1 MKNSIKKTSK
11 KGGKVLASGGFGC
24 IFKPALRCKT
34 MKNERNAEVSKLMKK
49 KYVTKEYGEILKY
62 LPELKSIPNYQN
74 YFLVEGFSTCDPAPL
89 GEEDKDNFDEKCRA
103 LTKNGYTRENVNKR
117 LGELKIISMPYG
129 GIDVGD
135 YLDSVG
141 FNYEKL
147 HELNESLQL
156 LLKNGILPMNKKGIY
171 HCDIKDSNVLAQ
183 TEDKKV
189 FTRLIDWG
197 LSTLFTTEK
206 TVPAV
211 LLNRPFQFNIL
222 FSNILFNNSFTKMY
236 NEFLKNNPNPDYI
249 TIRSFVINFTIT
261 WVDERGPGHLRNLN
275 GIFKDMF
282 GDTLKNVEDKFKE
295 DIIEYNYTFYFIFEY
310 LSQILFKFTNGNTF
324 DQMKYFT
331 EVFLK
336 NIDVWGFVMIYI
348 PIFEYLHKN
357 YKRLNP
363 IELDMF
369 HTIKSIMLLVMGSS
383 AEPIDIDKLEDMLKK
398 LGALFEK
405 AKREKINFGRLKR
418 PSSSSSS
425 KTKKQKGGS
434 VIKYYH
440 KRKSLSKRLSPQK
453 TPSQKSPS
461 QKSPSS

>member
-1 MKNSIKKTSK
+1 MKNSMKKTAK

-34 MKNERNAEVSKLMKK
+34 LKTKSKDVVTKLMKK

-89 GEEDKDNFDEKCRA
+89 DEEDKDNFDEKCRA

-129 GIDVGD
+129 GIDLGD
-135 YLDSVG
+135 YVDSVG

-171 HCDIKDSNVLAQ
+171 HCDIKDSNVLVQ
-183 TEDKKV
+183 TYGNRV

-206 TVPAV
+206 TVPTV

-222 FSNILFNNSFTKMY
+222 FSNILFNNLFIKMY
-236 NEFLKNNPNPDYI
+236 NEFLKKNLNPDYI
-249 TIRSFVINFTIT
+249 TIRSFVINFTIA
-261 WVDERGPGHLRNLN
+261 WVDQRGPGHLRNLN

-282 GDTLKNVEDKFKE
+282 DDTLRNIEDKFKE

-324 DQMKYFT
+324 DRMKYFT

-336 NIDVWGFVMIYI
+336 NIDIWGFVMIYI
-348 PIFEYLHKN
+348 PIFEYLYKN

-369 HTIKSIMLLVMGSS
+369 HTVKSMILMVMGSS
-383 AEPIDIDKLEDMLKK
+383 SEPIDIDKLEDMLKK
-398 LGALFEK
+398 LGTLFEK

-425 KTKKQKGGS
+425 SKTRKQQGGS

-440 KRKSLSKRLSPQK
+440 KKKHSIKKSSTKSSSGSSLS
-453 TPSQKSPS
+453 
-461 QKSPSS
+461 

>member
-1 MKNSIKKTSK
+1 MKKTMK

-34 MKNERNAEVSKLMKK
+34 SKTRNKDGVSKLMKK
-49 KYVTKEYGEILKY
+49 KYVMKEYGEILKY

-74 YFLVEGFSTCDPAPL
+74 YFLVEGFSTCDPDPL
-89 GEEDKDNFDEKCRA
+89 DEEDKDNFDQKCRA

-135 YLDSVG
+135 YVDSVG

-147 HELNESLQL
+147 HALNESLQM

-171 HCDIKDSNVLAQ
+171 HCDIKDSNVLVQ
-183 TEDKKV
+183 TDDKKV
-189 FTRLIDWG
+189 STRLIDWG

-206 TVPAV
+206 TIPGS
-211 LLNRPFQFNIL
+211 LLNRPFQFNVL
-222 FSNILFNNSFTKMY
+222 FSNILFNNLFTKMY
-236 NEFLKNNPNPDYI
+236 NDFLKKNPNPDYI
-249 TIRSFVINFTIT
+249 TIRSFVINFTIA

-275 GIFKDMF
+275 GIFKDIF
-282 GDTLKNVEDKFKE
+282 GDTLKNVEEKFKE

-369 HTIKSIMLLVMGSS
+369 RTIKSMMLLVMGSS
-383 AEPIDIDKLEDMLKK
+383 AEPIDIDNLEDMLKK
-398 LGALFEK
+398 LGTLFEK

-425 KTKKQKGGS
+425 SKTRKQQGGS

-440 KRKSLSKRLSPQK
+440 EKKSLSKRHP
-453 TPSQKSPS
+453 TPKSS
-461 QKSPSS
+461 SKSSL